1 MSKIYQKT
9 LPAGENAGFTLI
21 ELLVVVLII
30 GILAAVALPKYELA
44 VEKSR
49 AAEALAVLKNL
60 RDAQELYYM
69 ANGAYSSDLTL
80 LDIEPPESKN
90 FNYGWWSDFSVY
102 AYSKT
107 KPYLL
112 AYRVSQNS
120 GDSIVCGTDSQSGS
134 SDFEYARKICASLG
148 AKVTSASTGQSTR
161 WPIVQ

>member
-69 ANGAYSSDLTL
+69 ANGGNYIIWRTGHIPLT
-80 LDIEPPESKN
+80 
-90 FNYGWWSDFSVY
+90 
-102 AYSKT
+102 
-107 KPYLL
+107 
-112 AYRVSQNS
+112 
-120 GDSIVCGTDSQSGS
+120 
-134 SDFEYARKICASLG
+134 
-148 AKVTSASTGQSTR
+148 
-161 WPIVQ
+161 